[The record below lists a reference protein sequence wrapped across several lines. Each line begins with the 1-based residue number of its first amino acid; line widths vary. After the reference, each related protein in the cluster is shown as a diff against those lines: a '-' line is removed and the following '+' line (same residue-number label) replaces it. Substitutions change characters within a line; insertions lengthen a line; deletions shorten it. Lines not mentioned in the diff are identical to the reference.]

1 MYRKVFICTML
12 IISILIAGCGKT
24 ELSDVETATLY
35 MNAAYSGDATIAKG
49 TGLEDEVSAFV
60 YNVDKQI
67 HDVLVYDVLSRNGIV
82 YTQDE
87 LNRLMQSI
95 NKIKDM
101 TKVEVKYLPSTE
113 THSYMNVIVTKVD
126 TKYFNKKIKERLV
139 ENLEK
144 DKEELLKNNARKK
157 DILKISMPYLV
168 KSFEE
173 VTEEIINDE
182 NFPTEQEDYG
192 IALKYNKITKKWD
205 LIDPDEQVREVVRQS
220 NLL

>member
-1 MYRKVFICTML
+1 MYKKILLYVLLIFSIFIT
-12 IISILIAGCGKT
+12 GCGKT
-24 ELSDVETATLY
+24 ELSDIETATLY

-67 HDVLVYDVLSRNGIV
+67 HDVLVYNVLSKNGIV

-87 LNRLMQSI
+87 LNRLIQAI
-95 NKIKDM
+95 NNIKAM
-101 TKVEVKYLPSTE
+101 TKVEVKYLHSTE
-113 THSYMNVIVTKVD
+113 TYSYTRVMITKVD
-126 TKYFNKKIKERLV
+126 GKYFIKKAKERLV

-157 DILKISMPYLV
+157 DLLKVSMPYLV
-168 KSFEE
+168 NSFEE
-173 VTEEIINDE
+173 VTEEIVNDK
-182 NFPTEQEDYG
+182 NVPTEQKDYN
-192 IALKYNKITKKWD
+192 ITLKYNKITKKWD

-220 NLL
+220 NLP

>member
-157 DILKISMPYLV
+157 DILKVSMPYLV

>member
-1 MYRKVFICTML
+1 MYRKVFTCTML
-12 IISILIAGCGKT
+12 IISILIVGCGKT

-67 HDVLVYDVLSRNGIV
+67 HDVLVYDVLFRNGIV

-101 TKVEVKYLPSTE
+101 TKVEVKYLHSTE
-113 THSYMNVIVTKVD
+113 TYSYTRVMITKVD
-126 TKYFNKKIKERLV
+126 AKYFTKKVKERLV

-157 DILKISMPYLV
+157 DILKVSMPYLV

-173 VTEEIINDE
+173 VTEEIIDDKNV
-182 NFPTEQEDYG
+182 PTEQKDYN
-192 IALKYNKITKKWD
+192 ITLKYNKITKKWD
-205 LIDPDEQVREVVRQS
+205 LIDTDEQVREVVRQS

>member
-1 MYRKVFICTML
+1 MYKKILLCVLL
-12 IISILIAGCGKT
+12 IFSILITGCGKT
-24 ELSDVETATLY
+24 ELSDIETATLY

-60 YNVDKQI
+60 YNVDKQMY
-67 HDVLVYDVLSRNGIV
+67 DVLVYNVLARNGIV

-87 LNRLMQSI
+87 LNRLIQSI
-95 NKIKDM
+95 NKIKEM

-113 THSYMNVIVTKVD
+113 TYSYMRVTITKVD
-126 TKYFNKKIKERLV
+126 SKYFGKKVKERFY

-157 DILKISMPYLV
+157 DILEQSMPYLV

-173 VTEEIINDE
+173 VTEEIVNDK
-182 NFPTEQEDYG
+182 NVPTEQKDYS
-192 IALKYNKITKKWD
+192 ITLKYNKITKKWD
-205 LIDPDEQVREVVRQS
+205 LINPDEQVREVVRQS
-220 NLL
+220 NVS